1 LKKAV
6 ISGLMRTYWDM
17 FGPIGPLSDTRIGE
31 GGLTG
36 AKRLSHV
43 PNGQGRVMILQALSD
58 IRAGITAG
66 QSSRALFDQL
76 KSRLDGMSYRQFCRY
91 ADRVRQSVQ
100 NPDLQMIQP
109 KRGAPLALLAAPNS
123 APAIEPGAAARP
135 APASIPPARTAQ
147 ETNDGPKAPPRPR
160 GFVRLGGLPDD
171 NKDKLI

>member
-1 LKKAV
+1 
-6 ISGLMRTYWDM
+6 
-17 FGPIGPLSDTRIGE
+17 
-31 GGLTG
+31 LTG

-43 PNGQGRVMILQALSD
+43 PNGQGRVMILHALSD

-100 NPDLQMIQP
+100 NPDLQMIQ
-109 KRGAPLALLAAPNS
+109 RGARFAPLAAPSPALAS
-123 APAIEPGAAARP
+123 KPGAAARP
-135 APASIPPARTAQ
+135 APASIHPTHAAQ

-160 GFVRLGGLPDD
+160 GFVRLSGLPDD